1 MSRSRSGELTASM
14 AILGLVVQQPDTVA
28 GIGLRLPERFPRAS
42 FARSAAHNN
51 LPSLAR
57 QGLVRVVKHGP
68 EPSLDRYEATPDGA
82 ARFRAWLRASSAAP
96 PALRDALHAKLEF
109 SERSDLKLLIGAI
122 QEEEQA
128 CVSEYGA
135 AHARL
140 LAARR
145 TAADPADWRAVVGG
159 ALRADEAMLWGM
171 RARRLQRLREHLED
185 VDAEDGT
192 SGGGRDGG

>member
-1 MSRSRSGELTASM
+1 M

-57 QGLVRVVKHGP
+57 QGLVRVAKHGA
-68 EPSLDRYEATPDGA
+68 EPSLDRYEATPAGIDH
-82 ARFRAWLRASSAAP
+82 FQAWLRASSAAP
-96 PALRDALHAKLEF
+96 PALREALHAKLEF
-109 SERSDLKLLIGAI
+109 SEQDDLEGLIRAI

-128 CVSEYGA
+128 CVAEYGA

-140 LAARR
+140 LAARSVP
-145 TAADPADWRAVVGG
+145 AEKADWRVRVSG

-185 VDAEDGT
+185 VNAESGT
-192 SGGGRDGG
+192 SEGV